1 MHEKWKRLHWLAYSK
16 NIFLTADFS
25 NKQSL
30 ASTWCHQDERFSK
43 KPCTIVFTRSFGW
56 INSSE
61 RPKSLQQQ
69 QQLRNCGM
77 WYSVFMF
84 KMVEI
89 DKASYYLPSHQV
101 TFLECVFFFSA
112 CWWKTLSNLML
123 LLSLYLS
130 SKGVSYF
137 HNRWKSWLP
146 VTTLSLITR
155 LFFGRKIS
163 CTLLWI
169 YSKMCFVIEWYMS
182 SLD

>member
-1 MHEKWKRLHWLAYSK
+1 MEDTRTYSK
-16 NIFLTADFS
+16 
-25 NKQSL
+25 
-30 ASTWCHQDERFSK
+30 K
-43 KPCTIVFTRSFGW
+43 KREALFTRSFGW
-56 INSSE
+56 INTSE
-61 RPKSLQQQ
+61 RPKSLQQ

-123 LLSLYLS
+123 LLSLSRALLSLS

-169 YSKMCFVIEWYMS
+169 YSKMCFVIEYIEWYMS

>member
-1 MHEKWKRLHWLAYSK
+1 MEDTHTYSK
-16 NIFLTADFS
+16 KKKRSIVYPLIRL
-25 NKQSL
+25 NKHQHQSPL
-30 ASTWCHQDERFSK
+30 QRC
-43 KPCTIVFTRSFGW
+43 
-56 INSSE
+56 SSI
-61 RPKSLQQQ
+61 
-69 QQLRNCGM
+69 GM
-77 WYSVFMF
+77 WYGVFMF

-123 LLSLYLS
+123 LLSRALSLS

-169 YSKMCFVIEWYMS
+169 YSKMCFVIEYIEWYMF